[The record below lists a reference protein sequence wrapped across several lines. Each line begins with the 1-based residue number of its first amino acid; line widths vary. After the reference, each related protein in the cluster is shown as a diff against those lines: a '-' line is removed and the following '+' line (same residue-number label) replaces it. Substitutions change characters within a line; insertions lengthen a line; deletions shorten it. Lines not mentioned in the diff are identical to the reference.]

1 MVKVAINGFGR
12 IGRMVLRAGIND
24 PGIEWVAI
32 NDLTST
38 KELAYLFK
46 YDTAQGIFD
55 GTVEVGNG
63 SLIVN
68 GKEIKVT
75 SEKLPE
81 KLPWKSLGVDVVIE
95 STGFFTKKKDA
106 AKHLI
111 AGAKKVLVS
120 APCKCD
126 VGETPVK
133 TIVLGVNDNS
143 LTKDDVIV
151 SNASCTTNCLAP
163 MVKVLNDNFKVR
175 RGLMTTIHA
184 YTADQKL
191 VDAPHEDPRRGRSA
205 ACNIVITTTGAA
217 KAVTEVIPELKGKL
231 DGFAIRV
238 PTPTGSFTDFVV
250 ELEKKVSVEDINNLF
265 KNVSQYHLKGI
276 VEYCEDPIVSSDIVG
291 NPHSCIF
298 DPSFTKIIDGNLV
311 KVGGWY
317 DNEFGYSKRMVDM
330 VKIMAS
336 K

>member
-12 IGRMVLRAGIND
+12 IGRVVLRAGIND

>member
-1 MVKVAINGFGR
+1 MVRVAINGFGR
-12 IGRMVLRAGIND
+12 IGRMVLRVGIGD

-46 YDTAQGIFD
+46 YDTAQGVFD
-55 GTVEVGNG
+55 GSVEARDN
-63 SLIVN
+63 SLVVN
-68 GKEIKVT
+68 GKVIRVT
-75 SEKLPE
+75 SEKAPE
-81 KLPWKSLGVDVVIE
+81 KLPWRELGVDVVVE

-106 AKHLI
+106 AKHLA
-111 AGAKKVLVS
+111 AGARKVLVS

-133 TIVLGVNDNS
+133 TIVLGVNENS

-163 MVKVLNDNFKVR
+163 MVKVLNDNFKVK
-175 RGLMTTIHA
+175 RGLMTTVHA

-217 KAVTEVIPELKGKL
+217 KSVAEVIPELKGKL

-238 PTPTGSFTDFVV
+238 PTPTGSFTDLVA
-250 ELEKKVSVEDINNLF
+250 ELGKSVSVEEINALF
-265 KNVSQYHLKGI
+265 RNVSNYHLKGI

-291 NPHSCIF
+291 NHHSCIF
-298 DPSFTKIIDGNLV
+298 DPSFTKIVDGNFV

-317 DNEFGYSKRMVDM
+317 DNEFGYSVRMVDM
-330 VKIMAS
+330 VKLLAS